1 MTAPLIFWFRQDLR
15 TVDLPGL
22 NAAAATG
29 RPVLP
34 LYILDTQT
42 PGQWA
47 PGGASRWWLH
57 HSLAALSEALC
68 ECGTQLVLRKGNS
81 VDVLDEIIEES
92 GADAVYCS
100 RQYEP
105 WAGEL
110 EQTLHGHFQP
120 RGIEF
125 KRFPG
130 HLLHE
135 PGSVRTGNGDPFR
148 VFTPFWRACR
158 ALEEPPEPRALPA
171 DTLWQ
176 TPPPAS
182 EALSDW
188 QLLPRQPDRAAG
200 WHSLWQPGAQGA
212 RTRLQ
217 RFLSERVADYAD
229 KRDLPGVAATSG
241 LSPHLHYGEISPRSI
256 WHATR
261 SAAAGE
267 THLQKAADKFL
278 AELGWREFSYHL
290 LNFFPDI
297 PTTSFKPAFEDFPW
311 AGTEAQL
318 KAWQEGRTGYPI
330 VDAGMRELWAT
341 GYMHNRVRMVT
352 ASFLTKHLL
361 IDWRLGERWFWDALV
376 DADLASNSCG
386 WQWVAGSGA
395 DAAPYFRIFN
405 PTLQGEKFDPDGH
418 YVRHWVPELAQL
430 PDKYLHKPGAA
441 PAAVLRDAGVTLGES
456 YPEPLV
462 EHRAAREAA
471 LAAYGHIKGR

>member
-1 MTAPLIFWFRQDLR
+1 MTPPLIFWFRQDLR

-29 RPVLP
+29 RPLLA
-34 LYILDTQT
+34 LYILDEHT
-42 PGQWA
+42 PGTWA

-57 HSLAALSEALC
+57 HSLAALAEDLR
-68 ECGTQLVLRKGNS
+68 ECGTELVLRRGDAAS
-81 VDVLDEIIEES
+81 VLDDIIAET

-105 WAGEL
+105 WASEL
-110 EQTLHGHFQP
+110 EQKLHTNLEP

-135 PGSVRTGNGDPFR
+135 PGSVRTGAGDPFR

-158 ALEEPPEPRALPA
+158 ALPDPPEPKSLPH
-171 DTLWQ
+171 DTVWH
-176 TPPPAS
+176 TPLPGIDD
-182 EALSDW
+182 LSDW
-188 QLLPRQPDRAAG
+188 DLLPHKPDWAAS
-200 WHSLWQPGAQGA
+200 WPDLWDPGAQGA
-212 RTRLQ
+212 TRRLR
-217 RFLSERVADYAD
+217 RFLEARIAKYGDQ
-229 KRDLPGVAATSG
+229 RDIPAVSATSG
-241 LSPHLHYGEISPRSI
+241 LSPHLHHGEISPRSV

-261 SAAAGE
+261 AFAAENPAAQE
-267 THLQKAADKFL
+267 AADKFL

-290 LNFFPDI
+290 LTFFPEI
-297 PTTSFKPAFEDFPW
+297 HEKAFKPSFEDFPW
-311 AGTEAQL
+311 AGTGAQL
-318 KAWQEGRTGYPI
+318 KAWQRGQTGYPI

-361 IDWRLGERWFWDALV
+361 IDWRAGERWFWDTLV
-376 DADLASNSCG
+376 DADLASNSAS

-405 PTLQGEKFDPDGH
+405 PTTQGEKFDATGD
-418 YVRHWVPELAQL
+418 YVRRWVPELKNL
-430 PDKYLHKPGAA
+430 PDKHLHKPWEA
-441 PAAVLRDAGVTLGES
+441 PEAVLQDAGISLGDE
-456 YPEPLV
+456 YPQPLV
-462 EHRAAREAA
+462 DHREAREAA
-471 LAAYGHIKGR
+471 LAAYG